1 MAKYKRMRKMAKYKR
16 MRKIRLEKSFY
27 ESRIRQENKGK
38 KIFQYLNQHFFFYL
52 LYPDRKKER
61 LAALN
66 QVKVNS
72 LNLII

>member
-1 MAKYKRMRKMAKYKR
+1 MTKYKRK
-16 MRKIRLEKSFY
+16 RKIRLEKSFY

-52 LYPDRKKER
+52 LYPDGRQKR

-66 QVKVNS
+66 QIKVN
-72 LNLII
+72 L